1 MASIKGGLPL
11 RKTRI
16 DPWKD
21 EWEESYRNEKEK
33 LKEVFKEEL
42 VDIFHIGSTSI
53 PAIGFAK
60 PIIDMLLACLH
71 AKTLHR
77 NDFRLWLL

>member
-1 MASIKGGLPL
+1 M
-11 RKTRI
+11 
-16 DPWKD
+16 
-21 EWEESYRNEKEK
+21 
-33 LKEVFKEEL
+33 KEVFKEEL

-60 PIIDMLLACLH
+60 PIIDMLLAYLH